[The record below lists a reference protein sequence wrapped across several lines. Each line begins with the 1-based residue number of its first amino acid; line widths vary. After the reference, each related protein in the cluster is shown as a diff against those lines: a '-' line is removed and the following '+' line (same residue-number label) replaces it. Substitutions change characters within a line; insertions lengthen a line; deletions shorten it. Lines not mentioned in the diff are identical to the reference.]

1 MRDVLI
7 VGGGPAGLATALAF
21 RRRGATVTVAD
32 AMRPPIDKACGEGL
46 MPDSLLELSSL
57 GVHLSPDQGAA
68 FSGIRFINHANSHGS
83 VATAQFPAVGQAIG
97 IGMKRQTLHAKLV
110 EHAEEAG
117 VDLRWGTPV
126 SLQGDRQA
134 EIAGQRVSY
143 GILVGADGH
152 SSRVRRWADLE
163 KSSTYSKRFGFRQ
176 HFQVAPWSSYVEVH
190 WSQSGQAYVT
200 PVGPEEICIAI
211 VARDSHCRISTLL
224 GEMPQLRAKLHQR
237 GIRNEELLAT
247 DRQRGAVTTTRRLMS
262 VTRGKVALVGDAS
275 GSADAITGEGMGM
288 AFRQALLLAECA
300 STGNLARYNRLHPQ
314 ILRLPQAMARIM
326 LTMDRSPIFRDRA
339 NAMLAAQPGIFER
352 MLGVHLGHESIAH
365 FVATCGLKAAWRL
378 AVPHRSTAHDPITT

>member
-68 FSGIRFINHANSHGS
+68 FSGIRFINHANGHGS
-83 VATAQFPAVGQAIG
+83 VATAQFPALGQAIG

-134 EIAGQRVSY
+134 EIAGP
-143 GILVGADGH
+143 
-152 SSRVRRWADLE
+152 
-163 KSSTYSKRFGFRQ
+163 TRF
-176 HFQVAPWSSYVEVH
+176 
-190 WSQSGQAYVT
+190 
-200 PVGPEEICIAI
+200 
-211 VARDSHCRISTLL
+211 
-224 GEMPQLRAKLHQR
+224 
-237 GIRNEELLAT
+237 IRN
-247 DRQRGAVTTTRRLMS
+247 TRR
-262 VTRGKVALVGDAS
+262 RGWA
-275 GSADAITGEGMGM
+275 
-288 AFRQALLLAECA
+288 
-300 STGNLARYNRLHPQ
+300 
-314 ILRLPQAMARIM
+314 
-326 LTMDRSPIFRDRA
+326 
-339 NAMLAAQPGIFER
+339 
-352 MLGVHLGHESIAH
+352 
-365 FVATCGLKAAWRL
+365 
-378 AVPHRSTAHDPITT
+378 